1 MHSKFRTA
9 KDKNSR
15 IGLHVVVFSLIA
27 FNFVTSNAP
36 QIFVVTHNRS
46 LLFYLPDLTSPLP
59 FGVHRSK
66 SLLAVKLEYVVAL
79 GNLSL
84 KMINIQ

>member
-1 MHSKFRTA
+1 M
-9 KDKNSR
+9 
-15 IGLHVVVFSLIA
+15 VVFSLIV
-27 FNFVTSNAP
+27 FNFVTSNVP
-36 QIFVVTHNRS
+36 QIFVVTHDHS
-46 LLFYLPDLTSPLP
+46 LLFYLPGLTSPLP